1 MNHKD
6 LAERASRMA
15 MPSSG
20 DDAADQKALLD
31 AALHQLSPVQLS
43 RLVQCAGIRRK
54 ASVRNELGSYV
65 YSPPLNS
72 PQTPNDPSLR

>member
-15 MPSSG
+15 ILSSG

-31 AALHQLSPVQLS
+31 AALHEARMDENICPNGCGPMVWDDPNKCNVPYS
-43 RLVQCAGIRRK
+43 GEW
-54 ASVRNELGSYV
+54 ELY
-65 YSPPLNS
+65 
-72 PQTPNDPSLR
+72 T